1 MELKAAD
8 PETKSLM
15 FNAEAPFPWLYQ
27 CSVFTIQCV
36 RREGEDRLIFH
47 LTFLALHPAVAV
59 LAVLAVV
66 APVPGQA
73 VAVLL
78 QGLAPMT
85 VQASHPALR
94 YRGLVQ

>member
-1 MELKAAD
+1 M
-8 PETKSLM
+8 P
-15 FNAEAPFPWLYQ
+15 
-27 CSVFTIQCV
+27 
-36 RREGEDRLIFH
+36 H

-78 QGLAPMT
+78 SSVVENVIVYDKGRFYHNFDQ
-85 VQASHPALR
+85 
-94 YRGLVQ
+94 